1 MDLQS
6 GQNVALGA
14 GRLSLTLSATPPQ
27 QQASLDLCAFMLD
40 ASGKVTGDAGF
51 VFYGQPRAP
60 SGAVTVEPAT
70 GVVTI
75 DPRSVPAGIERV
87 VIAVSID
94 PSVAGLDAFRR
105 YQGLVLEG
113 KDERVSV
120 RFALS
125 TTGMAESALI
135 LAEVYVRNGA
145 WKIRALGQGFA
156 GGLAPLARNYG
167 VDVGEQRSPS
177 PAAPP
182 PPKPAP
188 AAAPKPAPPP
198 PPAPRGPVDLTKR
211 KPISLE
217 KPAAGYGQ
225 ININLNWARGTVKKG
240 FFGGGSSAAIDLD
253 LGCMVEFN
261 DGHKD
266 VVQALGNRFGE
277 LGRPPHAQLLGDD
290 RSGDSNEGET
300 LLINGAQWARFKR
313 VLIYTFIYEG
323 APNWAAANAVVTIT
337 APGTQQLRVQLDEPG
352 AGKGMCAIAMLEN
365 EGGRIRVTKL
375 IDYFE
380 GHQPMDRHFGFGFNW
395 TAGSK

>member
-40 ASGKVTGDAGF
+40 ANGKVTGDTGF

-60 SGAVTVEPAT
+60 SGAVTVDPAT

-75 DPRSVPAGIERV
+75 DPRTLPAGIERV

-94 PSVAGLDAFRR
+94 STVAGLDAFRR

-113 KDERVSV
+113 KDDRVSV

-135 LAEVYVRNGA
+135 LAEVYVRNGT

-167 VDVGEQRSPS
+167 VDVGEQRPPAPPKPAPAPPK

-182 PPKPAP
+182 PP
-188 AAAPKPAPPP
+188 AA
-198 PPAPRGPVDLTKR
+198 RGPVDLTKR

-217 KPAAGYGQ
+217 KPATGYGE
-225 ININLNWARGTVKKG
+225 ININLNWARGKAKKG
-240 FFGGGSSAAIDLD
+240 FFGGSSAAIDLD

-261 DGHKD
+261 DGYKN
-266 VVQALGNRFGE
+266 VVQALGKSFGE

-323 APNWAAANAVVTIT
+323 APDWATANAVVTIT
-337 APGTQQLRVQLDEPG
+337 APGTQQLRVHLDEPG
-352 AGKGMCAIAMLEN
+352 SGKGMCAIAMLEN
-365 EGGRIRVTKL
+365 DSGRIRVTKL
-375 IDYFE
+375 IDYFA

-395 TAGSK
+395 KAGSK

>member
-14 GRLSLTLSATPPQ
+14 GRLSLTLSCTPSQ

-40 ASGKVTGDAGF
+40 ANGKVTGDAGF

-70 GVVTI
+70 GVVSI
-75 DPRSVPAGIERV
+75 DPRSMPAGIERV

-94 PSVAGLDAFRR
+94 ASVAGLDAFRR

-125 TTGMAESALI
+125 TPGMAESALI

-167 VDVGEQRSPS
+167 VDVGEQRPPA
-177 PAAPP
+177 PAA

-188 AAAPKPAPPP
+188 AAAPKPAAPAPS
-198 PPAPRGPVDLTKR
+198 APRGPVDLTKR
-211 KPISLE
+211 KPISLD
-217 KPAAGYGQ
+217 KPATGYGQ
-225 ININLNWARGTVKKG
+225 ININLNWARATVKKG
-240 FFGGGSSAAIDLD
+240 FFGGSSSAAIDLD

-277 LGRPPHAQLLGDD
+277 LGRPPYAQLLGDD

-300 LLINGAQWARFKR
+300 LLINGAQWASFKR

-323 APNWAAANAVVTIT
+323 APNWSAANAVVTIT

-375 IDYFE
+375 IDYFA
-380 GHQPMDRHFGFGFNW
+380 GHEPMDRHFGFGFNW

>member
-14 GRLSLTLSATPPQ
+14 GRLSLTLSCTPPQ

-40 ASGKVTGDAGF
+40 ANGKVTGDAGF

-60 SGAVTVEPAT
+60 SGAVTVEPAA

-75 DPRSVPAGIERV
+75 DPRTLPAGIERV

-94 PSVAGLDAFRR
+94 AAVAGLDAFRR

-113 KDERVSV
+113 RDEQLSV

-125 TTGMAESALI
+125 TSGMAESALI

-167 VDVGEQRSPS
+167 VDVGEQRPPS
-177 PAAPP
+177 PAV

-188 AAAPKPAPPP
+188 AAAPKPAAPPP
-198 PPAPRGPVDLTKR
+198 PPASRGPVDLTKR
-211 KPISLE
+211 KPVSLE

-266 VVQALGNRFGE
+266 VVQALGKRFGE
-277 LGRPPHAQLLGDD
+277 LNRPPYAQLLGDD

-300 LLINGAQWARFKR
+300 LLINGAQWASFKR

-365 EGGRIRVTKL
+365 DAGRIRVTKL

-380 GHQPMDRHFGFGFNW
+380 SHQPMDRHFRFGFNW